1 MPSPQQRFMKAWER
15 TQVELHGSYST
26 DRMLALAKYT
36 RETSWPHIITV
47 LLVSPLP
54 CLVITVLSDVIPL
67 DGPSG
72 GIKANKMFQIR
83 QYYSYVVMSFLCAQQ
98 FRTSVRALPYP
109 NWRVWRNTIVVAGL
123 TVAVLHGLALW
134 IGFPVPFSI
143 VIAMPAWVVII
154 TISMAIEWLRLIQQN
169 PETGTMVFNTIKVWL
184 VEVLLVV
191 TYPPYYYVF
200 TTLSK
205 TGQMF
210 FASLLPVIKLIM
222 RNIFTLTVVHLSDE
236 MPEVVVFNSEVFNA
250 LFVSYCMQNS
260 PSFGTTLMVT
270 AALLLQLGMSLR
282 DVNDAVH
289 RMDKVGRQLAHEDV
303 YNDPSI
309 ATPKSSVGAHV
320 LTCLER
326 AEKMLLEQRDALQES
341 KVKTVSV
348 RSSITQR
355 DKISQA
361 EKGGEGKELLKSDS
375 IEKTFK
381 FEERGTIKPYSGA
394 RIQPTPEEAEKHTA
408 RGVKEITATSLQ
420 YVLEVRR
427 LLYLTEFLVLINYVG
442 VFIPLVFSIYMGLM
456 YRLPNRTYYAQ
467 LADLTE
473 HELDQALKN
482 VMFNC
487 ALKILALGLLCS
499 LLQYRLRFSAIHQ
512 LAFVM
517 EKQWPGVQTKICFW
531 VFYNVQAS
539 LQHHGFDYTFKFAWL
554 HEDSMADASNTTRF

>member
-26 DRMLALAKYT
+26 DRVLALAKYT
-36 RETSWPHIITV
+36 RETSWSHIVIV

-54 CLVITVLSDVIPL
+54 CLIITVLSDVIPL
-67 DGPSG
+67 DDPSE
-72 GIKANKMFQIR
+72 GIKGNKMFQIR

-109 NWRVWRNTIVVAGL
+109 NWRVWRNTVTVAGL

-154 TISMAIEWLRLIQQN
+154 TISMAVEWLRLIQQN
-169 PETGTMVFNTIKVWL
+169 AGTGTMVFNTIKVWL
-184 VEVLLVV
+184 CEVLLVV
-191 TYPPYYYVF
+191 TYPLYFYVF

-270 AALLLQLGMSLR
+270 AALLIQLAMSLR

-289 RMDKVGRQLAHEDV
+289 RMDKVGRQLAHADV
-303 YNDPSI
+303 YNDPSL
-309 ATPKSSVGAHV
+309 ATPKSSIGANI

-326 AEKMLLEQRDALQES
+326 AEKMLQEQQEAWQEP
-341 KVKTVSV
+341 KTNTVSV
-348 RSSITQR
+348 RRSLITNPE
-355 DKISQA
+355 KLSQA
-361 EKGGEGKELLKSDS
+361 GEGAEAKELEKSNT
-375 IEKTFK
+375 IEKDIN
-381 FEERGTIKPYSGA
+381 FEERGIIKPFSGA
-394 RIQPTPEEAEKHTA
+394 RIQPAPLDAEKQTA
-408 RGVKEITATSLQ
+408 HEVKEITATSLQ

-442 VFIPLVFSIYMGLM
+442 VFIPLIFSIYMGLM
-456 YRLPNRTYYAQ
+456 YRLPNRLPNRVYYAQ
-467 LADLTE
+467 LADITE
-473 HELDQALKN
+473 DELDQALKN

-487 ALKILALGLLCS
+487 ALKVLALALLCS
-499 LLQYRLRFSAIHQ
+499 LLQYRLRFSAIRQ

-539 LQHHGFDYTFKFAWL
+539 LQHHGNELVELLLSF
-554 HEDSMADASNTTRF
+554 